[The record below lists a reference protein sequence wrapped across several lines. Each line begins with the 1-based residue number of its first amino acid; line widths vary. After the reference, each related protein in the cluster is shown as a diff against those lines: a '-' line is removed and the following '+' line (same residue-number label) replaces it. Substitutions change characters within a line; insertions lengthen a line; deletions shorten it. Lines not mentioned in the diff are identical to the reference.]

1 MRFHQP
7 VRVRF
12 RDLDAMRHVHHT
24 APLLYI
30 EEARAAYWRAV
41 AGRET
46 IADIDYVIGEAAL
59 RYHAPI
65 HYPDTIDVAVR
76 VSEIGTRS
84 FRMEYELRGSAGELL
99 VSGSTVQVLFDY
111 GAGRSVP
118 IPASLRA
125 RIEAFESGS
134 VALPQPSV
142 QPGARGPISG

>member
-1 MRFHQP
+1 MRFQLP

-30 EEARAAYWRAV
+30 EEARAAYWRVV

-46 IADIDYVIGEAAL
+46 IDDIDYVVGEVAL

-65 HYPDTIDVAVR
+65 HYPDTIDVGVR

-84 FRMEYELRGSAGELL
+84 FRMEYELHGSGGELL

-111 GAGRSVP
+111 AAGTSVP
-118 IPASLRA
+118 IAASLRE
-125 RIEAFESGS
+125 RIEAFESGRVEPQRS
-134 VALPQPSV
+134 VPA
-142 QPGARGPISG
+142 